1 MAIAFEAIISTVA
14 SLVAMIMVIVILG
27 VDEDMANE
35 LQGDPKKAMQDFA
48 MKYQA
53 LFILYVFINSFVVAA
68 VTEEMVKYFGYWMVL
83 CPDLLP
89 ENVQGSQST
98 VTTYNTT
105 NDNTDYEEN
114 TVPVQSA
121 RSRGAGITVAMVSV
135 ALGFA
140 CCENVMYIFVYSPPS
155 FGVGE

>member
-68 VTEEMVKYFGYWMVL
+68 VTEEMVKYFG
-83 CPDLLP
+83 
-89 ENVQGSQST
+89 
-98 VTTYNTT
+98 
-105 NDNTDYEEN
+105 
-114 TVPVQSA
+114 
-121 RSRGAGITVAMVSV
+121 
-135 ALGFA
+135 
-140 CCENVMYIFVYSPPS
+140 
-155 FGVGE
+155 